1 MTIPQSS
8 VNGRWRLI
16 VNTDVLHNGKSYI
29 ICIDMRGVSGAPGDR
44 PIHGELGMAGQRV
57 YRDGYSKTPR
67 DERTSRRSKATC

>member
-1 MTIPQSS
+1 MVI
-8 VNGRWRLI
+8 
-16 VNTDVLHNGKSYI
+16 NTDVLHNGKSYI
-29 ICIDMRGVSGAPGDR
+29 IYTDMREVSEAPGDR